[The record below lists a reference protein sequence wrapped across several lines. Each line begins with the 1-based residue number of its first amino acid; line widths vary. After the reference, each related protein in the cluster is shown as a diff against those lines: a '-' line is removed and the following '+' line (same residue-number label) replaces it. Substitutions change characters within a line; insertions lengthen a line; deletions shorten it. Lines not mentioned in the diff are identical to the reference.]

1 MSIETLI
8 STTTLPS
15 MTLGAENP
23 VQTPGAIS
31 EAFTSTLQA
40 QVQRLNVTPT
50 ITAASIIPAPV
61 NASVTIPTV
70 EVNTTTPTA
79 TVDSASVSLQTTA
92 DLSITLPNLL
102 NNPPSVP
109 VGSQNTPLVVK
120 KSGDTKPVSTTLPTV
135 DVLPRPALDVK
146 VPVNDMLPVNRQI
159 SATISPVAAPLTGV
173 SPQAVNRQLASPAT
187 AEPVQKLSVTQMTAP
202 ALTVKKDAPADTI
215 QDQLTAL
222 LNSTVAEAGT
232 QQTDGAQE
240 VFNPPVPVKK
250 MDKMRVAVEE
260 VAQVSVGQILPETAE
275 LQVVPTAEV
284 NFNVQEELTSPLEAA
299 LMPAPEAAPSPP
311 LTAQEAAV
319 NSLLQAGVLQPVM
332 ANTVKTPTQKTEP
345 LITALPKNSS
355 VIASLPNA
363 TASGMID
370 GIPASNAASDLA
382 AVSDIAEP
390 KTTFTAVLDH
400 LKPHD
405 SSVALDAGLAK
416 TLANLSTELAVFD
429 RPVNNPVKAEIA
441 PMTAHLY
448 SPHFNEELGTK
459 IVWMTTQNMSSAEL
473 TLNPKHLGPI
483 AIQIN
488 MQQDQAS
495 VAFTAQNA
503 GVKEMLEASIPKL
516 RDMLQ
521 TQNLNLADVNVSQQ
535 SFSGQNQ
542 GQESHN
548 EGQKRAFAGINHAV
562 DVRIPINET
571 AEHIEQSR
579 TLVSNGLVSLY
590 A

>member
-8 STTTLPS
+8 NTTTLPS
-15 MTLGAENP
+15 MALGAENP

-50 ITAASIIPAPV
+50 ITSAPITPASV

-70 EVNTTTPTA
+70 EINTAAPTA
-79 TVDSASVSLQTTA
+79 TVDSASVSLQATA
-92 DLSITLPNLL
+92 TANLSAILPNLL
-102 NNPPSVP
+102 DNPLSVP
-109 VGSQNTPLVVK
+109 VDSQNAPLVVK
-120 KSGDTKPVSTTLPTV
+120 KSGDTKPVSTTPPTV
-135 DVLPRPALDVK
+135 DALPRPAFDVQA
-146 VPVNDMLPVNRQI
+146 PVNDRLPIERQI
-159 SATISPVAAPLTGV
+159 SATTSAVAAPLTV
-173 SPQAVNRQLASPAT
+173 VLPQAVDGQLASPA
-187 AEPVQKLSVTQMTAP
+187 APVQKLSVTQMAAS
-202 ALTVKKDAPADTI
+202 ALTAKKEAPADTI

-232 QQTDGAQE
+232 QQTDGVQV
-240 VFNPPVPVKK
+240 VFDPPLPIKK
-250 MDKMRVAVEE
+250 MDKMRAVEE
-260 VAQVSVGQILPETAE
+260 VAQLPVGQILPETAG
-275 LQVVPTAEV
+275 LQVVPTTEV
-284 NFNVQEELTSPLEAA
+284 NFDVQEELTSPLEAV
-299 LMPAPEAAPSPP
+299 LTPAPEAAN
-311 LTAQEAAV
+311 TIAAAQEVAV

-332 ANTVKTPTQKTEP
+332 AGAAKTPTQKTEP
-345 LITALPKNSS
+345 LMTTLPKTSS
-355 VIASLPNA
+355 VLASPPNT
-363 TASGMID
+363 TASGVID
-370 GIPASNAASDLA
+370 GIPASNAASGLA

-405 SSVALDAGLAK
+405 ASVALDAGLAK
-416 TLANLSTELAVFD
+416 TLANLSAELAVFD

-441 PMTAHLY
+441 PMAAHLY

-473 TLNPKHLGPI
+473 TLNPEHLGPI

-542 GQESHN
+542 GQASHN
-548 EGQKRAFAGINHAV
+548 EGQKRAFASVDHAV
-562 DVRIPINET
+562 DGRTPINET